1 MFYESLLMALDLKV
15 MLLVAIGSTAGV
27 VVGALPGLSVS
38 MAVALLVSMTFG
50 WPMEHALA
58 MITGVFCG
66 GVYGGSISAVLLNIP
81 GAPGAICT
89 GFDGYPLAKRGEASL
104 ALGLAR
110 IGSFIGGIIG
120 VIILATFA
128 PIIAKVALAFGPFE
142 YLSLVILGLITI
154 GNLSQGSFLKALIS
168 GLIGLLI
175 SCVGMDQIY
184 GIGRFTF
191 GSVHL
196 AAGIGLIPCLIGFFG
211 MSEVLINL
219 KTSSVKVKIIDQIGK
234 VIPRISDFVKML
246 PLILKSSFIGAWIGA
261 LPGVGGPVAALLA
274 YDNAKRT
281 VKNPARP
288 FGEGAIEGVVAPEVA
303 NNAAIGGALIPLLT
317 LGIPGDAVT
326 AIMIGAFMMHGL
338 RPGPLLMTQSPGLFW
353 YIVVLNII
361 TNIMF
366 LFIGLVA
373 TKYFPKILLIRKET
387 LMPIV
392 IVLCV
397 VGSYGINNSIFDVL
411 IMIVAG
417 LVGYILKLTN
427 YPVGP
432 LVIGLVLG
440 PFADGELRRSIMI
453 SKGNFIGT
461 FLKHPIAIFI
471 LMFALLQVLN
481 QTPIFKKINTRVSK
495 MFATTKKSKQLL

>member
-1 MFYESLLMALDLKV
+1 MFLESMLMALDVKV
-15 MLLVAIGSTAGV
+15 LFLVAIGSAAGV
-27 VVGALPGLSVS
+27 TIGALPGLSVS
-38 MAVALLVSMTFG
+38 MATALLVSITFG
-50 WPMEHALA
+50 WSMEYALA
-58 MITGVFCG
+58 MIIGVFCG
-66 GVYGGSISAVLLNIP
+66 GVFGGSISAVLLNIP

-89 GFDGYPLAKRGEASL
+89 GFDGYPLAQRGEASF

-120 VIILATFA
+120 IICLATFA
-128 PIIAKVALAFGPFE
+128 PIIARIALAFGPFE

-191 GSVHL
+191 GNINL

-211 MSEVLINL
+211 MSEVLVNL
-219 KTSSVKVKIIDQIGK
+219 KTPSGKAEIIKQLGK
-234 VIPRISDFVKML
+234 VIPKMSTFIKML
-246 PLILKSSFIGAWIGA
+246 PLILRSSLLGTWIGA
-261 LPGVGGPVAALLA
+261 LPGVGGAVAALLA

-281 VKNPARP
+281 VKNPSRP
-288 FGEGAIEGVVAPEVA
+288 FGEGAYEGVVAPEVA
-303 NNAAIGGALIPLLT
+303 NNAGIGGALIPLLT

-326 AIMIGAFMMHGL
+326 AIMIGAFMTHGL
-338 RPGPLLMTQSPGLFW
+338 RPGPLLMVQSPKLFW
-353 YIVVLNII
+353 YIVVLLVVA
-361 TNIMF
+361 NIMF
-366 LFIGLVA
+366 LFIGLAA
-373 TKYFPKILLIRKET
+373 TKYFPRILMISKET

-397 VGSYGINNSIFDVL
+397 VGAYGINNSTFDILVMVL
-411 IMIVAG
+411 AG
-417 LVGYILKLTN
+417 VVGYILKLAN

-440 PFADGELRRSIMI
+440 PLADGELRRSVMI
-453 SKGNFIGT
+453 SKGDFFGT
-461 FLKHPIAIFI
+461 FLHHPISIII
-471 LMFALLQVLN
+471 LLFALLQILN
-481 QTPIFKKINTRVSK
+481 QTTVFKNFSEKVIGTVV
-495 MFATTKKSKQLL
+495 KKNK